1 MSAAGCF
8 YSRINKLNKLMKVKW
23 ITRLNQ
29 ALFPKPGKPAAECKE
44 SQMLSLYRHDW
55 TCTEAHTCLYFA
67 FCIRNRNTNTK
78 FFPLSRILHVTL
90 FSKDAVI
97 MCQILKLRFAESKMC
112 YSSKLCIKH
121 VISCSLSWCLFDL
134 LSSIH
139 ASK

>member
-8 YSRINKLNKLMKVKW
+8 NSRINKLNKLMKVKW

-67 FCIRNRNTNTK
+67 FCIRNCNTNTK
-78 FFPLSRILHVTL
+78 CFPLSRICRLQRLHVTL

-97 MCQILKLRFAESKMC
+97 MCRILKILFDEVKMC
-112 YSSKLCIKH
+112 AAALLNKNKLL
-121 VISCSLSWCLFDL
+121 VIFGQFRGLV
-134 LSSIH
+134 
-139 ASK
+139 

>member
-44 SQMLSLYRHDW
+44 SQMLSLYRFDW

-78 FFPLSRILHVTL
+78 FFPLSHIRQLQRLHVTL

-97 MCQILKLRFAESKMC
+97 MCWILKILFDEVKMC
-112 YSSKLCIKH
+112 AAA
-121 VISCSLSWCLFDL
+121 L
-134 LSSIH
+134 LN
-139 ASK
+139 KK